1 MGSFFILALSITL
14 SYTNL
19 RAKRLFYNINS
30 VALLVM
36 SVSYLITTSS
46 LC

>member
-1 MGSFFILALSITL
+1 MGSFFILAASITL

-19 RAKRLFYNINS
+19 RAKRLFCNINN